1 MGRWVMTG
9 IYMASHKVFIDT
21 GAWIALAVSRD
32 QHHEKARAIFEAI
45 LANGSEQITSN
56 LIVSE
61 TYTFLRYHVS
71 YNAAVRF
78 IESIREAE
86 KMRFLHVVYS
96 TPSLEE
102 EAFGVIRRYRDQT
115 LSYVD
120 AISFVILERQ
130 PEIRDIFTFDA
141 HFYLTAR
148 NVIQV

>member
-1 MGRWVMTG
+1 MAGR
-9 IYMASHKVFIDT
+9 KVFVDT

-32 QHHEKARAIFEAI
+32 QHHERAKTIFEAI
-45 LANGSEQITSN
+45 IANGSEQITSN

-78 IESIREAE
+78 LGSIREAE
-86 KMRFLHVVYS
+86 KMRFLHVLYS
-96 TPSLEE
+96 TPSLEN
-102 EAFGVIRRYRDQT
+102 EALGVIRKYRDHA

-120 AISFVILERQ
+120 AVSFVILERQ
-130 PEIRDIFTFDA
+130 PEITDVFAFDA